1 VGRLL
6 HRGHLKGDK
15 TTRIRAGITIKLSAQ
30 IAEALSVD
38 QTVFQSTFTS
48 SGQRSRVASHES
60 GESAVAAA
68 SHDDSVRSALLSS
81 VLSRSP
87 IESATGGAT
96 ISVLTANAHPQADLR
111 VDRDESPVRLA
122 SRKGHS
128 GGTRSEAEMV
138 PASNVEN
145 AEEVHASTVELGSP
159 TDDSVHNAAAPID
172 LASRRLPSPEF
183 DSIAAELA
191 KRSITL
197 DLCLVVPMYNE
208 AKRIAASI
216 KTLAASALSSD
227 RVGFVFVDDGS
238 TDNTVSAA
246 RAAIAEFGLAQAQV
260 LVLKAN
266 LGKGGAVR
274 AGMLTATASA
284 HYVGYLDAD
293 LSLDPSDVAAA
304 FTRMR
309 ASDAE
314 VLVGDRIVDA
324 THQPKLRR
332 LASLTFR
339 SLAAMVAPT
348 GVRDTQCA
356 MKLFRANVARNV
368 FEPLQTNGFGFDVEV
383 LVRARA
389 IGARVDEL
397 PIAWTHTEGSSVNAA
412 AESYRM
418 MRDVLKV
425 RRALLN
431 G

>member
-1 VGRLL
+1 M
-6 HRGHLKGDK
+6 
-15 TTRIRAGITIKLSAQ
+15 TIKLAQ
-30 IAEALSVD
+30 QSAEALPVD
-38 QTVFQSTFTS
+38 QTVPQLTFTS
-48 SGQRSRVASHES
+48 STKQRLADFSESEQGSIEQAGTPIGGVASS
-60 GESAVAAA
+60 S
-68 SHDDSVRSALLSS
+68 RSALLRS
-81 VLSRSP
+81 VHARSP
-87 IESATGGAT
+87 LDHSTGLGSLTVLTPRAHLEQEGSPLASEVVNAPDAT
-96 ISVLTANAHPQADLR
+96 IGQ
-111 VDRDESPVRLA
+111 
-122 SRKGHS
+122 
-128 GGTRSEAEMV
+128 
-138 PASNVEN
+138 
-145 AEEVHASTVELGSP
+145 
-159 TDDSVHNAAAPID
+159 PID

-191 KRSITL
+191 KRSISL

-216 KTLAASALSSD
+216 GTLAQSALSGD

-238 TDNTVSAA
+238 TDDTANSA
-246 RAAIAEFGLAQAQV
+246 RAAIEEFALPHAQV

-274 AGMLTATASA
+274 AGILTAAASA

-309 ASDAE
+309 ASDAQA
-314 VLVGDRIVDA
+314 LVGDRIVDA

-339 SLAAMVAPT
+339 SIAAIAAPT

-356 MKLFRANVARNV
+356 MKLFRSSVARSV

-383 LVRARA
+383 LVRLRA
-389 IGARVDEL
+389 IGVRVDEL

-431 G
+431 R

>member
-1 VGRLL
+1 MDAVFARSAQEQTHSGATVTVLTPRANHGSEETQQAQK
-6 HRGHLKGDK
+6 HRSSMESFSDAMAEQP
-15 TTRIRAGITIKLSAQ
+15 TDLSA
-30 IAEALSVD
+30 
-38 QTVFQSTFTS
+38 
-48 SGQRSRVASHES
+48 
-60 GESAVAAA
+60 
-68 SHDDSVRSALLSS
+68 
-81 VLSRSP
+81 
-87 IESATGGAT
+87 
-96 ISVLTANAHPQADLR
+96 
-111 VDRDESPVRLA
+111 
-122 SRKGHS
+122 
-128 GGTRSEAEMV
+128 
-138 PASNVEN
+138 
-145 AEEVHASTVELGSP
+145 
-159 TDDSVHNAAAPID
+159 
-172 LASRRLPSPEF
+172 RRLPSPEF

-191 KRSITL
+191 KGSISL

-208 AKRIAASI
+208 AKRIGASI
-216 KTLAASALSSD
+216 KTLAQSALSSD

-246 RAAIAEFGLAQAQV
+246 RAAIKEFALPQAQV

-274 AGMLTATASA
+274 AGILTAAASA

-309 ASDAE
+309 ASDAQA
-314 VLVGDRIVDA
+314 LVGDRIVDA
-324 THQPKLRR
+324 SHQPKLRR

-339 SLAAMVAPT
+339 SLAAMAAPT

-356 MKLFRANVARNV
+356 MKLFRSSVARSV

-383 LVRARA
+383 LVRLRA
-389 IGARVDEL
+389 IGVRVDEL

-431 G
+431 Q

>member
-1 VGRLL
+1 M
-6 HRGHLKGDK
+6 
-15 TTRIRAGITIKLSAQ
+15 
-30 IAEALSVD
+30 
-38 QTVFQSTFTS
+38 FQSTFTS
-48 SGQRSRVASHES
+48 SSQQGHAATSGSRTSAANTSTAHADNS
-60 GESAVAAA
+60 GSLGG
-68 SHDDSVRSALLSS
+68 DNPVRSALLNS
-81 VLSRSP
+81 VLSRST
-87 IESATGGAT
+87 IESSANGAT
-96 ISVLTANAHPQADLR
+96 VSVFTSQIDQAAGANLAGSSE
-111 VDRDESPVRLA
+111 VDSL
-122 SRKGHS
+122 SF
-128 GGTRSEAEMV
+128 V
-138 PASNVEN
+138 PSLDSLSFVPSLDSSSF
-145 AEEVHASTVELGSP
+145 VPSMDSLSFVPSM
-159 TDDSVHNAAAPID
+159 DSVAGAPID

-191 KRSITL
+191 KRSIAL

-216 KTLAASALSSD
+216 KTLAASALSSN

-238 TDNTVSAA
+238 TDNTVNAA
-246 RAAIAEFGLAQAQV
+246 RAAIAEFGLAHAQV

-274 AGMLTATASA
+274 AGILAAAASA

-339 SLAAMVAPT
+339 SLAAIAAPT

-356 MKLFRANVARNV
+356 MKLFRANVARSV

-418 MRDVLKV
+418 VRDVLKV
-425 RRALLN
+425 RRALLQR
-431 G
+431 

>member
-122 SRKGHS
+122 GRKART
-128 GGTRSEAEMV
+128 GGTRSEAEMG
-138 PASNVEN
+138 PASTLED
-145 AEEVHASTVELGSP
+145 AKEVHASTVDLSSP
-159 TDDSVHNAAAPID
+159 ADHDAVGPID

-191 KRSITL
+191 KGSISL
-197 DLCLVVPMYNE
+197 DLCLVIPMYNE

-216 KTLAASALSSD
+216 KSLAESALSSD

-238 TDNTVSAA
+238 TDSTVAAA
-246 RAAIAEFGLAQAQV
+246 RSAIAEFGLAQAQV

-274 AGMLTATASA
+274 AGILTAAASA

-339 SLAAMVAPT
+339 SLAAMAAPT

>member
-1 VGRLL
+1 MRSDSWFGVGQWGAKGCSQVGRLL

-15 TTRIRAGITIKLSAQ
+15 TTRIRAGITIKLSVQ

-48 SGQRSRVASHES
+48 LGQSVGQRGRAAPHES
-60 GESAVAAA
+60 GESSVAAHA
-68 SHDDSVRSALLSS
+68 HDDSVRSALLSS

-87 IESATGGAT
+87 IQTATSGAT
-96 ISVLTANAHPQADLR
+96 ISVLTASDDLR
-111 VDRDESPVRLA
+111 VGRDE
-122 SRKGHS
+122 
-128 GGTRSEAEMV
+128 
-138 PASNVEN
+138 N
-145 AEEVHASTVELGSP
+145 AGEVHSSTVELGSP
-159 TDDSVHNAAAPID
+159 TECDAVGPID

-183 DSIAAELA
+183 DSIASELA

-216 KTLAASALSSD
+216 KTLGASALSSD

-238 TDNTVSAA
+238 TDNTVNAA

-274 AGMLTATASA
+274 AGMLTAAASA

-339 SLAAMVAPT
+339 SLAAIAAPT

-425 RRALLN
+425 RRALLQR
-431 G
+431 

>member
-1 VGRLL
+1 MP
-6 HRGHLKGDK
+6 HL
-15 TTRIRAGITIKLSAQ
+15 
-30 IAEALSVD
+30 
-38 QTVFQSTFTS
+38 TFTS
-48 SGQRSRVASHES
+48 STKQRL
-60 GESAVAAA
+60 AAFQGPER
-68 SHDDSVRSALLSS
+68 DSVDLVGTPVGEAVSNSRSALRSS
-81 VLSRSP
+81 VHARSP
-87 IESATGGAT
+87 IDSVKSDRSVTMLTPRAAHEREGSDSA
-96 ISVLTANAHPQADLR
+96 
-111 VDRDESPVRLA
+111 LA
-122 SRKGHS
+122 QID
-128 GGTRSEAEMV
+128 V
-138 PASNVEN
+138 
-145 AEEVHASTVELGSP
+145 ASTPGSV
-159 TDDSVHNAAAPID
+159 SGQPID
-172 LASRRLPSPEF
+172 LSSRRLPSPEF

-191 KRSITL
+191 KRSISL

-208 AKRIAASI
+208 AKRIAQSI
-216 KTLAASALSSD
+216 KTLAESALSGD

-238 TDNTVSAA
+238 TDDTVRAA
-246 RAAIAEFGLAQAQV
+246 RSAIEEFELPQAQV

-274 AGMLTATASA
+274 AGILTAAASA

-309 ASDAE
+309 ASNTQA
-314 VLVGDRIVDA
+314 LVGDRIVDA
-324 THQPKLRR
+324 LHQPKLRR

-356 MKLFRANVARNV
+356 MKLFRSSVARSV

-383 LVRARA
+383 LVRLRA
-389 IGARVDEL
+389 IGVRVDEL

-431 G
+431 Q

>member
-1 VGRLL
+1 M
-6 HRGHLKGDK
+6 
-15 TTRIRAGITIKLSAQ
+15 
-30 IAEALSVD
+30 AEAFSVD
-38 QTVFQSTFTS
+38 QTVFQSSFAS
-48 SGQRSRVASHES
+48 SGQRTSAGANEFSES
-60 GESAVAAA
+60 SANAAHVNVAAQQENDA
-68 SHDDSVRSALLSS
+68 RTALLSS
-81 VLSRSP
+81 VFSRSP
-87 IESATGGAT
+87 DQQNPKFSEVEPFS
-96 ISVLTANAHPQADLR
+96 TADRLVDL
-111 VDRDESPVRLA
+111 S
-122 SRKGHS
+122 
-128 GGTRSEAEMV
+128 
-138 PASNVEN
+138 
-145 AEEVHASTVELGSP
+145 
-159 TDDSVHNAAAPID
+159 
-172 LASRRLPSPEF
+172 SRRLPSPEF

-191 KRSITL
+191 RRSISL
-197 DLCLVVPMYNE
+197 DLCLVIPMYNE

-216 KTLAASALSSD
+216 KSLAESALSSD

-238 TDNTVSAA
+238 TDSTVAAA
-246 RAAIAEFGLAQAQV
+246 RCAIEEFGLAQAQV

-274 AGMLTATASA
+274 AGILTAAASA

-339 SLAAMVAPT
+339 SLAAMAAPT